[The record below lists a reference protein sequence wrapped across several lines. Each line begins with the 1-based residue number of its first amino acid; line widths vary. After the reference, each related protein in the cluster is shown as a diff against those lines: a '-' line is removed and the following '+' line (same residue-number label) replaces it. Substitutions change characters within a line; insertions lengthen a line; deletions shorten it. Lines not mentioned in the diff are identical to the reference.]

1 MYRLVFILCLTSF
14 ACFGQS
20 YTPIDTN
27 DHAQRAMFKKQFKTS
42 NMVFIEE
49 VKKNY
54 KGDILKEVSQNVQE
68 FTEAFSK
75 EIQEGQFCFD
85 SRFLSKANEILNELK
100 AKNPIIPTT
109 TQILISKNPSL
120 NAYCLPDGTFVLNMG
135 LFYYLQ
141 NENQLAGIICHEIGH
156 KLLKHSLKTQIKQI
170 EEKHSSA
177 HKKTIEALKKQK
189 FNRSEAAFALFKS
202 KLYNKSEEN
211 KQHEYEAD
219 SIGYLLLRNSKFE
232 KIEYIQT
239 LKLMEEYDTIKP
251 RSVSKEIYKKVF
263 DLPTQKFKEDW
274 LKKEDFSSYDY
285 SQYQEKLHL
294 DSISTHPETD
304 QRIKKLQILFK
315 DLNTNQNL
323 VVQPTTEF
331 KTLQNVAEH
340 EQVPN
345 MYFSED
351 YGAAIYMCLSR
362 IEQQKNEPYYKKWL
376 GKCFSKIYDARKG
389 YKLNRYLDRIEPK
402 EHSESYQQFLSFM
415 WNLKLEEIKNIR
427 DYYLSI

>member
-1 MYRLVFILCLTSF
+1 MCRLVFVLCLVSF
-14 ACFGQS
+14 ACFGQN

-42 NMVFIEE
+42 NMVFIED
-49 VKKNY
+49 VKKGY
-54 KGDILKEVSQNVQE
+54 KGDILKEVSQNIQE

-75 EIQEGQFCFD
+75 EIHEGQFCFD
-85 SRFLSKANEILNELK
+85 LRFLSKANEILNELK
-100 AKNPIIPTT
+100 SKNPIIPAT

-156 KLLKHSLKTQIKQI
+156 KLLQHSLKTQIKHL
-170 EEKHSSA
+170 EEKHSRE

-189 FNRSEAAFALFKS
+189 FNRTEAAFALFKS
-202 KLYNKSEEN
+202 KLYYKSEQN

-239 LKLMEEYDTIKP
+239 LKLMEEYDTLKP
-251 RSVSKEIYKKVF
+251 RSVSKEIYKKAF
-263 DLPTQKFKEDW
+263 DLPNQKFKEEW

-304 QRIKKLQILFK
+304 LRIKKLQTLFK
-315 DLNTNQNL
+315 DLNTNQKS

-331 KTLQNVAEH
+331 KILQNVAEH

-351 YGAAIYMCLSR
+351 YGAAIYMCLYR
-362 IEQQKNEPYYKKWL
+362 IEQQKNVPYYKKWL
-376 GKCFSKIYDARKG
+376 GKCFAKIYDARKG

-427 DYYLSI
+427 DHYLSI

>member
-1 MYRLVFILCLTSF
+1 MIQL
-14 ACFGQS
+14 
-20 YTPIDTN
+20 
-27 DHAQRAMFKKQFKTS
+27 
-42 NMVFIEE
+42 
-49 VKKNY
+49 
-54 KGDILKEVSQNVQE
+54 SQ
-68 FTEAFSK
+68 
-75 EIQEGQFCFD
+75 
-85 SRFLSKANEILNELK
+85 
-100 AKNPIIPTT
+100 
-109 TQILISKNPSL
+109 
-120 NAYCLPDGTFVLNMG
+120 G
-135 LFYYLQ
+135 LY
-141 NENQLAGIICHEIGH
+141 
-156 KLLKHSLKTQIKQI
+156 
-170 EEKHSSA
+170 
-177 HKKTIEALKKQK
+177 LKK
-189 FNRSEAAFALFKS
+189 SI
-202 KLYNKSEEN
+202 NK
-211 KQHEYEAD
+211 A
-219 SIGYLLLRNSKFE
+219 
-232 KIEYIQT
+232 
-239 LKLMEEYDTIKP
+239 
-251 RSVSKEIYKKVF
+251 F